1 VAEAHLRIVARM
13 NSSATTGRVSGD
25 ISVATTC
32 PTAVTQATKTTAVGF
47 PSCFVVFFVFFLK
60 VYYDPPPLS
69 SFFLIRNQ
77 LFANI
82 FFFLHRFNRFLRD
95 QKNRGL
101 NNLME

>member
-1 VAEAHLRIVARM
+1 M

-47 PSCFVVFFVFFLK
+47 PSCFVFFLK

-82 FFFLHRFNRFLRD
+82 FFFYIVLIVFYAI
-95 QKNRGL
+95 KKTGGSTT
-101 NNLME
+101 